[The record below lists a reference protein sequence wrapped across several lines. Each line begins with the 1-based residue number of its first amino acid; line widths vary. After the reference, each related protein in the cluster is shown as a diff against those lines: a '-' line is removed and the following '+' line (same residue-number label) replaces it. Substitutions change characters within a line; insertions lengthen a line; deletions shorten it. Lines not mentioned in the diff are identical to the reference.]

1 MIVRARYS
9 ELANTHL
16 ASHTFKSCGNSVVF
30 KKKNDAKLFMLK
42 SYLAI
47 KISFIRKLSR
57 EKISLKKY
65 VVLISPCVF
74 VWKNVNF
81 AHVQMYV

>member
-16 ASHTFKSCGNSVVF
+16 ASHRFKICGNSVVF

-65 VVLISPCVF
+65 VVLISPCDF
-74 VWKNVNF
+74 V
-81 AHVQMYV
+81 

>member
-74 VWKNVNF
+74 V
-81 AHVQMYV
+81 